1 MKMYSALHTYHV
13 AAFGGINIESSV
25 RSCFEKA
32 GDQGFI
38 EVDINLFASFFYWL
52 ILASFLAYFC
62 RFCTPSSL
70 FSLVFSVFSYYLPLF
85 SLMFWLVCIGL
96 SLFSLVLFAWSFL
109 YCLIFASV
117 FAYCVPRLYSPVLVY
132 PHLICLVFLCFVFCH
147 IFLSG
152 LFRPCFSGLSF
163 FLCLFASSLL
173 VHLFLVSHFAFT
185 CFA

>member
-1 MKMYSALHTYHV
+1 MKMDSALHTYPV
-13 AAFGGINIESSV
+13 AAFGGINTESSV

-38 EVDINLFASFFYWL
+38 EVDINFFASFFYWL
-52 ILASFLAYFC
+52 ILASFLSYFC

-70 FSLVFSVFSYYLPLF
+70 FSLVFSVLSYYLPLF

-147 IFLSG
+147 IF
-152 LFRPCFSGLSF
+152 FWSF
-163 FLCLFASSLL
+163 
-173 VHLFLVSHFAFT
+173 
-185 CFA
+185 